1 MQWACDLAG
10 QLLAIYND
18 ECTKRLEFGTLF
30 DGHFLVNLFP
40 GMEDMPPK
48 YAVEA
53 PSLFDSSLPVLTKAD
68 LQDLSAK
75 VSDEVTKI
83 EFPDLSAV
91 IEFFQSRS
99 GNQRSTTTTTT
110 TTMNTASVG
119 GERPRQGSLVNKILD
134 VHGHLKDYE
143 RGFDSET
150 DTEEY
155 EKVGQSPVES
165 AKRKT
170 GGRGSSSSAK
180 EGMAVS
186 TQTTE
191 EAVESKTDT
200 STSTMRV
207 ETQNSETLTEE
218 NSSTR
223 GEEVERLKR
232 VLSEMNQINSQSFKV
247 LKQEMME
254 LQTDS
259 RDHRSLFIKEFET
272 LSEMSLRIKRMSE
285 HQSQQLIKQT
295 MDHEIE
301 MNDIR
306 QNLDAKC
313 QHIQELMG
321 ERDRLE
327 GEQTRDREKYDEVQ
341 KSLEAAKAVL
351 CAQVDKLEGRLA
363 EALAER
369 DKVIQGEKD
378 KLNREYNYKLEILRS
393 RYKLMTSMEQSP
405 SETSLEKIER
415 QDVFELSGECP
426 TLTQSM
432 VRGVSGAGGG
442 MPIRGSLGSDRF
454 EGSLPTLV
462 SGSPRSPSSRT
473 QDFFRRIMD
482 EKENQLDNLR
492 SHVDQLTKDA
502 DRYKQTITD
511 LMETVNKD
519 GNAVGQLEA
528 ADRERKRLECELE
541 AEKSKRVQMEQSFSV
556 APRM

>member
-1 MQWACDLAG
+1 MAS
-10 QLLAIYND
+10 QLLGIYNE
-18 ECTKRLEFGTLF
+18 ECTKRHEFTALF
-30 DGHFLVNLFP
+30 DGHFLANLFP

-48 YAVEA
+48 YAVEP
-53 PSLFDSSLPVLTKAD
+53 PSLFDSSLPVLTKSD
-68 LQDLSAK
+68 LLELSTK
-75 VSDEVTKI
+75 VSSDVTKI

-99 GNQRSTTTTTT
+99 GNQRSSSG
-110 TTMNTASVG
+110 NGKQAHVAG
-119 GERPRQGSLVNKILD
+119 GAVNKL
-134 VHGHLKDYE
+134 LEYE
-143 RGFDSET
+143 KGFESET

-200 STSTMRV
+200 STSMMRV

-218 NSSTR
+218 NASTR

-285 HQSQQLIKQT
+285 NQSQQLIKQT

-369 DKVIQGEKD
+369 EKVIQGEKD